1 MNNVPNRNVNGC
13 PTLVAFRWREG
24 GTRVPQSLPRA
35 CRGFRVLLLGA
46 NLGTRNSKLET
57 VLRTSRRLVSVVSLL
72 LLSVSSAFAHPQK
85 GEAVGFL
92 TGFRHPIS
100 GFDHVL
106 AMVAVGLWG
115 AQLGS
120 PAIWLL
126 PVAFPVVMAVGGM
139 LGLMGV
145 PLPGVEYGIALSA
158 ILLGAAIMFEVRPPL
173 GIAAALVAF
182 FAIFHGHA
190 HGTELP
196 AGQSALLYSMG
207 FVIATGCLHAAGI
220 AVGTIHRWP
229 WGQRFLRVAG
239 ALVSMGGLFFMWRAV
254 A

>member
-1 MNNVPNRNVNGC
+1 MKTPRLHIS
-13 PTLVAFRWREG
+13 PQTLA
-24 GTRVPQSLPRA
+24 
-35 CRGFRVLLLGA
+35 GA
-46 NLGTRNSKLET
+46 PLKR
-57 VLRTSRRLVSVVSLL
+57 SLL
-72 LLSVSSAFAHPQK
+72 EWDSYTPTRWITFVVAMLLCTPSAFAHPQK
-85 GEAVGFL
+85 GEAVGLL

-120 PAIWLL
+120 PGIWLL
-126 PVAFPVVMAVGGM
+126 PVAFPMVMAFGGM

-145 PLPGVEYGIALSA
+145 PVPGVEYGIALSA
-158 ILLGAAIMFEVRPPL
+158 ILLGAVVLFEYRPPL
-173 GIAAALVAF
+173 GVAAALVGF

-196 AGQSALLYSMG
+196 PGQSALLYSIG
-207 FVIATGCLHAAGI
+207 FVVATGCLHALGIGIGTVHRWRWGQNFVRFAGGLV
-220 AVGTIHRWP
+220 AVG
-229 WGQRFLRVAG
+229 G
-239 ALVSMGGLFFMWRAV
+239 AFFMWKAI

>member
-1 MNNVPNRNVNGC
+1 MKTA
-13 PTLVAFRWREG
+13 PTKTIA
-24 GTRVPQSLPRA
+24 QSIP
-35 CRGFRVLLLGA
+35 LLII
-46 NLGTRNSKLET
+46 
-57 VLRTSRRLVSVVSLL
+57 LL
-72 LLSVSSAFAHPQK
+72 CWAPSAFAHPQK

-100 GFDHVL
+100 GLDHVL

-126 PVAFPVVMAVGGM
+126 PVAFPMVMAMGGM

-145 PLPGVEYGIALSA
+145 PLPGTEYGIAMSA
-158 ILLGAAIMFEVRPPL
+158 ILLGAAVLFEIRPPL
-173 GIAAALVAF
+173 TIAAILVGF

-196 AGQSALLYSMG
+196 PGQSALLYSMG
-207 FVIATGCLHAAGI
+207 FVIATGCLHAVGI
-220 AVGTIHRWP
+220 GIGTVHRWR
-229 WGQRFLRVAG
+229 WGQKLLRA
-239 ALVSMGGLFFMWRAV
+239 AGGLVTVGGVFFLWKAV